1 MRPDVSLVI
10 LELVGSEFSSPAVDF
25 NVHVAKLA
33 LLVLGLSSQGAF
45 AVFGDPPPPRPF

>member
-1 MRPDVSLVI
+1 RRLDPPVVFVRSVP
-10 LELVGSEFSSPAVDF
+10 PAVDF

-45 AVFGDPPPPRPF
+45 AVFGDPPPPLPF